1 MRINIKLLIFIIIL
15 IGIISG
21 CEKQQ
26 VIVKVLDIP
35 DSSPIHV
42 KYNLSSNGLV
52 TMDIFKKGNNVK
64 IVNEMDLGD
73 KKSVVDIY
81 VNNGMLYFVYPMSES
96 KEGAKAKL
104 TEVESFKDVT
114 TLLEIKDSLK
124 KMEKIGSEEILGFS
138 CDNYKSQN
146 NDIFSVYKE
155 RIPLKIVSREKVIQA
170 LLLEAAADVTDET
183 VTPPKDIK
191 FKELNNPSIRK
202 K

>member
-191 FKELNNPSIRK
+191 FKELNNPSIPK